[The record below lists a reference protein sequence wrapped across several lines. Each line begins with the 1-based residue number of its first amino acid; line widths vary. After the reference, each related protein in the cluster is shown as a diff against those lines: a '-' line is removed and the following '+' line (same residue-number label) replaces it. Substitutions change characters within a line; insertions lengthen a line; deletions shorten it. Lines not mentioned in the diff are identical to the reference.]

1 MIIVFFTMASNIS
14 AIRKSI
20 ILKDKDFQA
29 KFYALILS
37 GEKDKAKLLLFEQI
51 SKEESFIYAILY
63 QNDKKIDTMQEK
75 FSKEYDSELQLLGI
89 EKLDMSMLKISKE

>member
-1 MIIVFFTMASNIS
+1 M
-14 AIRKSI
+14 
-20 ILKDKDFQA
+20 
-29 KFYALILS
+29 
-37 GEKDKAKLLLFEQI
+37 FEQI